1 MKNNITSRIPTLDLI
16 SKKGRRVTLKSDE
29 KPFARNHFKI
39 RWKIRMG
46 YICIDS
52 RYDEI
57 RHTLKTTGRLLDRQ
71 PNGRHKYLVRYE
83 GMNLKIIFDPKLN
96 EMVTLL
102 ER

>member
-1 MKNNITSRIPTLDLI
+1 
-16 SKKGRRVTLKSDE
+16 
-29 KPFARNHFKI
+29 
-39 RWKIRMG
+39 MG